1 MGQTKIKG
9 ERLTAGGKISE
20 ISRILPTPE
29 MTVSDRIGL
38 QSETSDAMH
47 AAAVKRA
54 QSHSRVLEA
63 LARAGATEETIR
75 RVKEAH
81 NRTSVPLTRSGGSHD
96 EARSSAPV
104 GRLVVESSRS
114 GGGGGGGSH
123 SYQAEASS
131 QNSFD
136 TDRSKTNGHGK
147 ANLDRPASDA
157 YSKAPSSLTKNSRGG
172 VQGVAGIG
180 AHLERMR

>member
-1 MGQTKIKG
+1 
-9 ERLTAGGKISE
+9 
-20 ISRILPTPE
+20 

-38 QSETSDAMH
+38 QPETSDAMH

-81 NRTSVPLTRSGGSHD
+81 NRTSVPVTRSGSSHD
-96 EARSSAPV
+96 QARSSAPV
-104 GRLVVESSRS
+104 GRVVVESSRS

-131 QNSFD
+131 HNSFD
-136 TDRSKTNGHGK
+136 TDRSKTNGHGQ
-147 ANLDRPASDA
+147 ASLEGGRASDA
-157 YSKAPSSLTKNSRGG
+157 CSQAPSCRTKTIRGG